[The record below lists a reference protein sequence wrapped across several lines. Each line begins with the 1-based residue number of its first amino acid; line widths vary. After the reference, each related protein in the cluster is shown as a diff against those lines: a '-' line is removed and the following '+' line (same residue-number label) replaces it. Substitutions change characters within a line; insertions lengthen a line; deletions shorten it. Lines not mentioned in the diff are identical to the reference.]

1 MVVRRQQLELRALLT
16 VQRTVA
22 ERGAD
27 SRVRWEGWCEEAVL
41 LLDLLSLRLQLLF
54 PLSASVLEPNLHLSL
69 GEAQG
74 RGDAVPVQHWQVV
87 APLEAVLQ
95 QLQLLQRE
103 RSADPTTLCIRA
115 TLAPT
120 WRPLLRPA
128 ASIRLRM
135 RLRSITGGI
144 PWNSQTINDFDP
156 NATLNHSSESLTYL
170 TGCCWTDFL
179 CKFCGVQNILHG
191 KRRSVDER

>member
-1 MVVRRQQLELRALLT
+1 MVVRRQQLT

-27 SRVRWEGWCEEAVL
+27 SRVRWKGWCEEDLL

-54 PLSASVLEPNLHLSL
+54 PLGSSVLEPDLHLSL

-74 RGDAVPVQHWQVV
+74 RGDAVPLQHRQVV

-95 QLQLLQRE
+95 QLQLLQSE
-103 RSADPTTLCIRA
+103 RGADPTTLGLRA
-115 TLAPT
+115 THAPT

-128 ASIRLRM
+128 ASIRFM

-144 PWNSQTINDFDP
+144 SWKSQTINGFDP
-156 NATLNHSSESLTYL
+156 NATLNQSPESLTFPYL
-170 TGCCWTDFL
+170 LLSD
-179 CKFCGVQNILHG
+179 
-191 KRRSVDER
+191 